1 MGNGKKQ
8 AEIPQSKSANRVMR
22 VAIIGQGY
30 VGLPLSMAI
39 SAAGYEV
46 VGFDLN
52 SDVVESLNNGNSH
65 VEDISNK
72 DLATSLRSGKYFA
85 SSNPK
90 DLGDIDIAIIAVP
103 TPLNDDRLPD
113 LTFVESASEIIGKNL
128 NKEALIINE
137 STSYPGTLREVIA
150 PIVAKNSKL
159 NHLFAISPE
168 RVDPG
173 NSKWGIK
180 NTPRLFA
187 GMTPEAG
194 RKTAEFYS
202 SFCDEI
208 IEVSSPEVAESAKLF
223 ENTFRQVNI
232 ALVNELSL
240 ICNKL
245 GISAHKVLE
254 AASSKPYGFMKFTPG
269 IGVGGHCIPVDP
281 TYLAFAAKSVG
292 SEARFIE
299 MANEVNLSMPS
310 ELIKRIKQDCGENLS
325 GKKIVVYGIAYKPN
339 IADYRESPSLSLISQ
354 LRNEGAIV
362 SWHDPLVKNWSGEQS
377 CALSPDLFDIG
388 VAAIIHDAMDKNDLK
403 IASKYLIDCT
413 SKLEGAVNF

>member
-1 MGNGKKQ
+1 
-8 AEIPQSKSANRVMR
+8 MR

-30 VGLPLSMAI
+30 VGLPLSIAI
-39 SAAGYEV
+39 SASGHEV
-46 VGFDLN
+46 IGFDLN
-52 SDVVESLNNGNSH
+52 TAVVTSLNNGESH
-65 VEDISNK
+65 VEDISDK
-72 DLATSLRSGKYFA
+72 DLSIAISSGKYRA
-85 SSNPK
+85 SSDPK
-90 DLGDIDIAIIAVP
+90 HLEEVDIAIIAVP
-103 TPLNDDRLPD
+103 TPLSEDRLPD
-113 LTFVESASEIIGKNL
+113 LTFVESASEILGKHL
-128 NKEALIINE
+128 NKAALVINE
-137 STSYPGTLREVIA
+137 STSYPGTLRTVIA
-150 PIVAKNSKL
+150 PIVQHNSKL

-173 NSKWGIK
+173 NAKWGIR

-187 GMTPEAG
+187 GLTPEAG

-245 GISAHKVLE
+245 GISAHEVLE

-281 TYLAFAAKSVG
+281 SYLAFAAKNVG
-292 SEARFIE
+292 AEAKFIE
-299 MANEVNLSMPS
+299 MANEVNLSMPR
-310 ELIKRIKQDCGENLS
+310 ELIKRIKQDNGETLS
-325 GKKIVVYGIAYKPN
+325 GKMIVVYGIAYKPN
-339 IADYRESPSLSLISQ
+339 ISDYRESPSLALISL
-354 LRNEGAIV
+354 LRAEGALV
-362 SWHDPLVKNWSGEQS
+362 SWHDPLVQNWNGEES
-377 CALSPDLFDIG
+377 CALGPDMFDIG
-388 VAAIIHDAMDKNDLK
+388 VIAIIHDTMNKNDLR

-413 SKLEGAVNF
+413 GKLDGAINF

>member
-1 MGNGKKQ
+1 
-8 AEIPQSKSANRVMR
+8 MR

-39 SAAGYEV
+39 SAAGHEV
-46 VGFDLN
+46 IGFDLN
-52 SDVVESLNNGNSH
+52 TEVVESLNNGTSH
-65 VEDISNK
+65 VEDISDK
-72 DLATSLRSGKYFA
+72 DLSIALSSGNYLA
-85 SSNPK
+85 SSDPK
-90 DLGDIDIAIIAVP
+90 HLEEVDTAIIAVP
-103 TPLNDDRLPD
+103 TPLNEDRLPD
-113 LTFVESASEIIGKNL
+113 LTFVESASEILGKSL
-128 NKEALIINE
+128 NKAALIINE
-137 STSYPGTLREVIA
+137 STSFPGTLRSVIA
-150 PIVAKNSKL
+150 PIVQRHSTIS
-159 NHLFAISPE
+159 HLFAISPE

-173 NSKWGIK
+173 NAKWGIR

-202 SFCDEI
+202 SFCDQV

-245 GISAHKVLE
+245 GISAHEVLE

-269 IGVGGHCIPVDP
+269 IGVGGHCIPIDP

-292 SEARFIE
+292 AEARFIE
-299 MANEVNLSMPS
+299 MANEVNLSMPT
-310 ELIKRIKQDCGENLS
+310 ELVKRIKKDNGENLN

-339 IADYRESPSLSLISQ
+339 IADYRESPSLALISL
-354 LRNEGAIV
+354 LRDEGALV
-362 SWHDPLVKNWSGEQS
+362 SWHDPIVQNWSGEQS
-377 CALSPDLFDIG
+377 CTLSANMFDIG
-388 VAAIIHDAMDKNDLK
+388 VAAIIHDDMNKNDLK
-403 IASKYLIDCT
+403 NASKYLIDCT
-413 SKLEGAVNF
+413 GKLDGVATF